1 MLKDA
6 SASIEDFLD
15 KYQNMM
21 SILRRVKNVKID
33 NTAKLDKIMRWVKN
47 EEETIRKQKLEVK

>member
-1 MLKDA
+1 LKDA